1 MQTLKITIEDSFLQD
16 FLSIVEHYKG
26 KIKIEKDENLLQDP
40 FFYERQKQ
48 LQEDIQAL
56 DDDRA
61 KIYSQ
66 EEYVKKRD
74 DFLKVLRSKYAD

>member
-26 KIKIEKDENLLQDP
+26 KIQIEKDENLLQDP

-61 KIYSQ
+61 KIYPQ
-66 EEYVKKRD
+66 EEYATKRD

>member
-56 DDDRA
+56 DDDQA

>member
-26 KIKIEKDENLLQDP
+26 KIQIEKDENLLQDP

-61 KIYSQ
+61 KIYPQ
-66 EEYVKKRD
+66 EEYAKKRD

>member
-66 EEYVKKRD
+66 EEYAKKRD